1 MTIFNEISYL
11 HQKPVVITT
20 IIIFFQPINVTV
32 LINTII
38 IITLKNIIFLDIY
51 VLSQETY
58 SLPGFKHAL
67 PRTERH
73 IYYFHFHS
81 QENMKLA
88 CWTG

>member
-58 SLPGFKHAL
+58 DLPGFKQAL
-67 PRTERH
+67 RRAERH

-81 QENMKLA
+81 
-88 CWTG
+88 

>member
-51 VLSQETY
+51 VLSQ
-58 SLPGFKHAL
+58 
-67 PRTERH
+67 
-73 IYYFHFHS
+73 
-81 QENMKLA
+81 
-88 CWTG
+88 